1 MLLLLKVKF
10 LQSNILQDKDEEQQV
25 LTEDK
30 LILFATEVK
39 FDDRIKI
46 NNIFD
51 IPGWVLTD
59 NISL

>member
-10 LQSNILQDKDEEQQV
+10 LQSNILQDKDEEPQV

-46 NNIFD
+46 NNSFD
-51 IPGWVLTD
+51 IPG
-59 NISL
+59 